1 MSEVAAS
8 RDRLCSLRFIGAP
21 GQDLADSSASG
32 GAGDSGA
39 GDDDDDASG
48 DDDDD
53 ASGDVAAFDMSPTA
67 SCVDPRRVENMS
79 VSGMALPGNA
89 PPVSSSRLMPPQ
101 FSSDGPQYDPNP
113 TAAGADSAKTAAV
126 PPDDKICTDES
137 ASSSNWP
144 LIRPKQ
150 VTAGAATAVPSA
162 TDILPF
168 SEKEELP
175 QRETV
180 CRAVAS

>member
-1 MSEVAAS
+1 MSEIAAS

-48 DDDDD
+48 D
-53 ASGDVAAFDMSPTA
+53 VAAFDMSPTA
-67 SCVDPRRVENMS
+67 SCVDPRRLENMS

-89 PPVSSSRLMPPQ
+89 PPVSSSRLLPPQ

-113 TAAGADSAKTAAV
+113 TAAGADSAKTAAI

-137 ASSSNWP
+137 ASSSNWL

-150 VTAGAATAVPSA
+150 VTAGAAPAVSSA

-175 QRETV
+175 QSETV